1 MKFSPVIDNNV
12 NGFWEYLP
20 RNYTIDLNEKYPLL
34 IFFHGYGDSG
44 STPDS
49 ATLSKVLMAGT
60 PRLIKNGQFPESFT
74 VAGKTYRFLVIS
86 PQIKNGFDDA
96 TRSSNVAPSTVDA
109 IIEYAKRTYRVDQNR
124 IYICG
129 LSMGGGIA
137 WDYVGSSVAAAS
149 KVAAIGVAAGA
160 SDIDTT
166 ESNNIAL
173 SNLAVLATHNIVDN
187 LIPFTR
193 TVENV
198 IKIKESKRK
207 IREKKEKNLGQS
219 AQDSTDVDPAAF
231 LFATPGTGTL
241 EPDPHNAWSRTFED
255 LQAGT
260 TLGGNLRDSIGISVY
275 EWLLAYDRSEQST
288 LPVAWES
295 FSLQELDNLVVIK
308 WATSMELNVSRFI
321 VEKSRDG
328 LNWMEMVT
336 VAPRQDGGTLK
347 MYSVADNS
355 PYSDNSFYRVKQIDK
370 DVRLLILP

>member
-1 MKFSPVIDNNV
+1 
-12 NGFWEYLP
+12 
-20 RNYTIDLNEKYPLL
+20 
-34 IFFHGYGDSG
+34 
-44 STPDS
+44 
-49 ATLSKVLMAGT
+49 MAGT

-137 WDYVGSSVAAAS
+137 WDYVGSSVAAAN

-198 IKIKESKRK
+198 I
-207 IREKKEKNLGQS
+207 
-219 AQDSTDVDPAAF
+219 
-231 LFATPGTGTL
+231 
-241 EPDPHNAWSRTFED
+241 
-255 LQAGT
+255 
-260 TLGGNLRDSIGISVY
+260 
-275 EWLLAYDRSEQST
+275 
-288 LPVAWES
+288 
-295 FSLQELDNLVVIK
+295 
-308 WATSMELNVSRFI
+308 
-321 VEKSRDG
+321 
-328 LNWMEMVT
+328 
-336 VAPRQDGGTLK
+336 
-347 MYSVADNS
+347 
-355 PYSDNSFYRVKQIDK
+355 
-370 DVRLLILP
+370 